1 MLQLLSPI
9 GLVSSGRQ
17 EDEREECPLSKSQ
30 EGLVRQADENGVK
43 IRETEKA
50 IEKLPQLQEQARP
63 VDSKLRED
71 QGSPTRCR
79 KEAVAAAGIILEELL
94 DEIHAFSELQG
105 KLCGTVL
112 PNYNINLSE
121 KVPPDRSEELEKAY
135 ENIQTLKLEISRL
148 QSPHFKKPQNTQEIC
163 DRSNI
168 ETVPPEKFRIARSTK
183 KRGADRKKE
192 KTKLE
197 LIGKN
202 RELWRNMESMR
213 KMFKKKKLL
222 RGTVPKENKER
233 KKSELQQPKVSRN
246 ENLKVEK
253 VSALESVPKVMENVL
268 FDSKKNQWICLCLS
282 TSIKPKIQNCATN
295 PKIQTREKIQIL
307 EKSSENK
314 ISSIFA
320 LWKEKEQ
327 TSFEI
332 RKSPTNEP
340 RRRFC
345 AANQKTCVGLREKS
359 PGGPS

>member
-1 MLQLLSPI
+1 MLNDSPLSTFRGEKRKQKQQSLEECLEKARKKSKMQAECPLSMLQLPSLIGLVCSDREEVEQEECPLSMLQLTSPIGLVNSDRQEDEHEECPTIMLQLPSPIGLVCSDRQEIEECPVSMLQLTSPIGLVNSDRQEVKQEESSLSMLQLTSQIRLVSDKQKDEQTECPLSMLQLLSPI

-71 QGSPTRCR
+71 QGSPASCR

-94 DEIHAFSELQG
+94 DEIHAFSELQE

-121 KVPPDRSEELEKAY
+121 KVPPDRSEELEKDY

-168 ETVPPEKFRIARSTK
+168 ETVPP
-183 KRGADRKKE
+183 
-192 KTKLE
+192 
-197 LIGKN
+197 
-202 RELWRNMESMR
+202 
-213 KMFKKKKLL
+213 
-222 RGTVPKENKER
+222 
-233 KKSELQQPKVSRN
+233 
-246 ENLKVEK
+246 
-253 VSALESVPKVMENVL
+253 
-268 FDSKKNQWICLCLS
+268 
-282 TSIKPKIQNCATN
+282 
-295 PKIQTREKIQIL
+295 
-307 EKSSENK
+307 
-314 ISSIFA
+314 
-320 LWKEKEQ
+320 
-327 TSFEI
+327 
-332 RKSPTNEP
+332 
-340 RRRFC
+340 
-345 AANQKTCVGLREKS
+345 
-359 PGGPS
+359 